1 VVAWCAHPI
10 RRSDF
15 RPGSGQ
21 ERAGFG
27 AALDRAGWPPG
38 KLNSKV
44 CFSVCS
50 QFKNPAFAIVDVG
63 GLSLFAGPIIA
74 REVLTAPR
82 PLRYYLWRASFSC
95 FLFILLW
102 TAWQSIMG
110 WQDVRELGVMARFG
124 GILYLMFAMLQLT
137 LMLFFAPLFTAA
149 AISYEK
155 DRRTFTLLLM
165 TDLSDLEIVMGKLVA
180 GLLNI
185 LMILAA
191 SIGLVSLCAFF
202 GGISFGQVVNLFAVT
217 AASGVAGGA
226 LGLLIALWRDR
237 TFQSISLTILMVVFS
252 VTGVEVF
259 AIFFPALT
267 FMGVPLAQVLN
278 PYRAM
283 LAVLYPESG
292 QLTGVLRTTSL
303 VYIGARLTFA
313 AALVAFGTWKLRVWN
328 PGKNEPRELREG
340 AEAEGIE
347 TLVEVAEEPAETSV
361 AVGRAT
367 VGAGSAASVGTGS
380 AFDSGGTVA
389 VVSREPGPVSGVNPL
404 PGEAT
409 TTGLHVPRRTHRRIA
424 RARKPHREPW
434 SNPILWRELMTRAYG
449 AKPLIIK
456 GCYVL
461 LFALGM
467 SFFFVLGQEVEN
479 PLTTGLALI
488 PIGLAI
494 LSLILVNAQG
504 VTALTSERD
513 TGALDLLLVSELS
526 PKEFIYGK
534 LYGILYNSKEMIAL
548 PVITAIAMAFLGM
561 LSGENLVLFLIDFI
575 LLCHF
580 SAMLGLHAAIT
591 FTSSRSAV
599 AHSLGTIFFLM
610 VGILLCAFLIM
621 LNRQEIAR
629 QLLSFMIFIG
639 AGSVAL
645 FGSLGAKNPSR
656 AITLVAL
663 LTPFWTFYCIT
674 SLLNGDILAAFFVSA
689 GIYGFALLAMLVPA
703 VGDFDIALGRTSAI
717 QG

>member
-1 VVAWCAHPI
+1 
-10 RRSDF
+10 
-15 RPGSGQ
+15 
-21 ERAGFG
+21 
-27 AALDRAGWPPG
+27 
-38 KLNSKV
+38 
-44 CFSVCS
+44 
-50 QFKNPAFAIVDVG
+50 
-63 GLSLFAGPIIA
+63 
-74 REVLTAPR
+74 
-82 PLRYYLWRASFSC
+82 
-95 FLFILLW
+95 
-102 TAWQSIMG
+102 
-110 WQDVRELGVMARFG
+110 MARFG

-165 TDLSDLEIVMGKLVA
+165 TDLSDLEIVLGKLVA

-259 AIFFPALT
+259 AIFFPTLDVHGRAAGAGAQSVPRDAGGALSR
-267 FMGVPLAQVLN
+267 
-278 PYRAM
+278 RASSSRACADDEPG
-283 LAVLYPESG
+283 LHRGTADIRG
-292 QLTGVLRTTSL
+292 
-303 VYIGARLTFA
+303 GARGFWNLEA
-313 AALVAFGTWKLRVWN
+313 AGLE
-328 PGKNEPRELREG
+328 PGQERAARAARGSGRARGSKRL
-340 AEAEGIE
+340 I
-347 TLVEVAEEPAETSV
+347 EVAEEPAEASA

-367 VGAGSAASVGTGS
+367 VGAGSAAACGRRLGLRL
-380 AFDSGGTVA
+380 GGAVA
-389 VVSREPGPVSGVNPL
+389 VASRESDRLSHEVGL
-404 PGEAT
+404 PGETGVT

-424 RARKPHREPW
+424 PAAKPYREPW

-467 SFFFVLGQEVEN
+467 GFFFQLGQEMEN
-479 PLTTGLALI
+479 PLATGLALI

-513 TGALDLLLVSELS
+513 TGALDLLLVSELT

-548 PVITAIAMAFLGM
+548 PVMTAIAMAFLGM
-561 LSGENLVLFLIDFI
+561 LSGENLVLFLIDFL

-580 SAMLGLHAAIT
+580 AAMLGLHAAIT
-591 FTSSRSAV
+591 YTSSRTAV

-621 LNRQEIAR
+621 LNRQEVAR

-656 AITLVAL
+656 AIALVAL

-674 SLLNGDILAAFFVSA
+674 SLLNGDIMAAFLVSA
-689 GIYGFALLAMLVPA
+689 GIYGFAMLAMLVPA

>member
-1 VVAWCAHPI
+1 
-10 RRSDF
+10 
-15 RPGSGQ
+15 
-21 ERAGFG
+21 
-27 AALDRAGWPPG
+27 
-38 KLNSKV
+38 
-44 CFSVCS
+44 
-50 QFKNPAFAIVDVG
+50 
-63 GLSLFAGPIIA
+63 
-74 REVLTAPR
+74 
-82 PLRYYLWRASFSC
+82 
-95 FLFILLW
+95 
-102 TAWQSIMG
+102 MG

-124 GILYLMFAMLQLT
+124 GILYVMFALIQLT

-149 AISYEK
+149 AVSYEK

-165 TDLSDLEIVMGKLVA
+165 TDLSDLEIVLGKLVA

-259 AIFFPALT
+259 AILFPTSEL
-267 FMGVPLAQVLN
+267 MGVPLAQVLN
-278 PYRAM
+278 PYRAIF
-283 LAVLYPESG
+283 AVLYPEG
-292 QLTGVLRTTSL
+292 KQLTGVLQATSL

-313 AALVAFGTWKLRVWN
+313 AALVAFGTRMLRVWN
-328 PGKNEPRELREG
+328 PGRNEPRELREG
-340 AEAEGIE
+340 AEAEEFESLIE
-347 TLVEVAEEPAETSV
+347 VIEEPAMAS
-361 AVGRAT
+361 AQAGHAT
-367 VGAGSAASVGTGS
+367 MGAGSAAAAGAGS
-380 AFDSGGTVA
+380 AYGSSGSVAVATRDSGLNSDPVA
-389 VVSREPGPVSGVNPL
+389 AIGL
-404 PGEAT
+404 PGESAP

-424 RARKPHREPW
+424 PKAQRYRRPW
-434 SNPILWRELMTRAYG
+434 ANPILWREFMTRAYG

-461 LFALGM
+461 LYLLGM
-467 SFFFVLGQEVEN
+467 IFFYLQSRGIES
-479 PLTTGLALI
+479 PLETGSALI
-488 PIGLAI
+488 PIGLTI

-513 TGALDLLLVSELS
+513 TGALDLLLVTELTPS
-526 PKEFIYGK
+526 EFIYGK
-534 LYGILYNSKEMIAL
+534 LYGILYNCKEMIAL
-548 PVITAIAMAFLGM
+548 PVITAIAMAYFGM
-561 LSGENLVLFLIDFI
+561 LTVENLVLFLIDFL

-591 FTSSRSAV
+591 YTSSRTAV
-599 AHSLGTIFFLM
+599 ANSLGTIFFLM
-610 VGILLCAFLIM
+610 VGILICAYLIM
-621 LNRQEIAR
+621 MNRQEVAR

-645 FGSLGAKNPSR
+645 FGSMGAKNPSR

-674 SLLNGDILAAFFVSA
+674 SLLNGDIMAAFLVSA
-689 GIYGFALLAMLVPA
+689 GVYGFAILAMLVPA

>member
-1 VVAWCAHPI
+1 
-10 RRSDF
+10 
-15 RPGSGQ
+15 
-21 ERAGFG
+21 
-27 AALDRAGWPPG
+27 
-38 KLNSKV
+38 
-44 CFSVCS
+44 
-50 QFKNPAFAIVDVG
+50 
-63 GLSLFAGPIIA
+63 
-74 REVLTAPR
+74 
-82 PLRYYLWRASFSC
+82 
-95 FLFILLW
+95 LW
-102 TAWQSIMG
+102 TAWQQVMG

-124 GILYLMFAMLQLT
+124 GILYVMFAMLQLT

-149 AISYEK
+149 AVSYEK

-165 TDLSDLEIVMGKLVA
+165 TDLSDLEIVLGKLVA

-191 SIGLVSLCAFF
+191 SIGLVSLCVLF
-202 GGISFGQVVNLFAVT
+202 GGISFSQVVNLYAVT

-259 AIFFPALT
+259 AIFFPTLE

-283 LAVLYPESG
+283 LAVLYPASD
-292 QLTGVLRTTSL
+292 QLTGVMRATSL

-313 AALVAFGTWKLRVWN
+313 ATLVAFGTWMLRVWN
-328 PGKNEPRELREG
+328 PGRNEPRELREG
-340 AEAEGIE
+340 AEGEGIE
-347 TLVEVAEEPAETSV
+347 SLIEVAEEPAQAS
-361 AVGRAT
+361 ARAGRAT
-367 VGAGSAASVGTGS
+367 VGAGSAAASGAGS
-380 AFDSGGTVA
+380 AYASGGSVA
-389 VVSREPGPVSGVNPL
+389 VATRDAGLDSDPGGAVGL
-404 PGEAT
+404 PGEMAP
-409 TTGLHVPRRTHRRIA
+409 TTGLHVPRRTHRRISA
-424 RARKPHREPW
+424 KAKQYRQPW
-434 SNPILWRELMTRAYG
+434 ANPILWRELMTRAYG

-461 LFALGM
+461 LYLLGM
-467 SFFFVLGQEVEN
+467 VFFYLLSRGIES
-479 PLTTGLALI
+479 PLETGSALI
-488 PIGLAI
+488 PIGLTI
-494 LSLILVNAQG
+494 LSLILINAQG

-513 TGALDLLLVSELS
+513 TGALDLLLVTELTPS
-526 PKEFIYGK
+526 EFIYGK

-548 PVITAIAMAFLGM
+548 PVITAIVMAFLGM
-561 LSGENLVLFLIDFI
+561 LSGENLVLFLIDFL

-580 SAMLGLHAAIT
+580 AAMLGLHAAIT
-591 FTSSRSAV
+591 YTSSRTAV
-599 AHSLGTIFFLM
+599 ANSLGTIFFLM
-610 VGILLCAFLIM
+610 VGILICAFLIM
-621 LNRQEIAR
+621 INRQEVAR

-674 SLLNGDILAAFFVSA
+674 SLLNGDIMAAFLVSA
-689 GIYGFALLAMLVPA
+689 GVYGFAILAMLVPA